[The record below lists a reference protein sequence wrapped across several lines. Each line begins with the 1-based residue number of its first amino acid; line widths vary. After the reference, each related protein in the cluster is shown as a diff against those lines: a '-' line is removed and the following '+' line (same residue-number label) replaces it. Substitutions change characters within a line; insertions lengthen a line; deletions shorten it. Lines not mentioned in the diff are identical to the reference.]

1 MFSNRVGISKIVV
14 LADQA
19 VKKFLK
25 PGSAYLFEMDR
36 IKFINGALYR
46 GAVNFY
52 FDRLFPIG
60 KGIGRLA
67 LGRR

>member
-1 MFSNRVGISKIVV
+1 MFSNRVGVSKVVV

-19 VKKFLK
+19 VKKFFK
-25 PGSAYLFEMDR
+25 PGSAYLFKMDR
-36 IKFINGALYR
+36 EKFINGALYR

-60 KGIGRLA
+60 KRIRGLTFW
-67 LGRR
+67 RR